1 MSQRKIFLFLLTLFY
16 FLFVIPS
23 TVLAAVSVTPVNV
36 DTTSPVIGDAF
47 SLTASVSGA
56 LTGSI
61 YFLKCRIGAN
71 SSSLTDGQTFNS
83 QTSKWLD
90 DSGSTGAWVDMP
102 QVTIGA
108 DGIWQG
114 VLQCRIKS
122 GAVDESKVLF
132 TRACLNSNNSCG
144 TSFQSN
150 SSLALNPLVP
160 TSTPTSTSTPT
171 PSPTPTPDPTAT
183 STPTSSPTSKP
194 TATSTSTPTLKPT
207 LTKTPTPT
215 KANDKISSLSA
226 EFYSTNSAS
235 VAGIAIE
242 EGSEATFQA
251 SPKNEKKGINP
262 FLILP
267 IILSI
272 FFLAASIFLFYHNAH
287 EGQNS

>member
-1 MSQRKIFLFLLTLFY
+1 MSQRKIFYFLITFFY

-23 TVLAAVSVTPVNV
+23 TVLAAVSVTPVSV
-36 DTTSPVIGDAF
+36 DTTTPVIGDAF

-132 TRACLNSNNSCG
+132 ARACSNSNNSCG

-160 TSTPTSTSTPT
+160 TPTPTSTPSPTPTPIPTSTSTPT
-171 PSPTPTPDPTAT
+171 SSPSPK
-183 STPTSSPTSKP
+183 PTSIPTFTPTSKP
-194 TATSTSTPTLKPT
+194 TATLTVTPTITSILKET
-207 LTKTPTPT
+207 
-215 KANDKISSLSA
+215 
-226 EFYSTNSAS
+226 TNSSS
-235 VAGIAIE
+235 VAGVAIE
-242 EGSEATFQA
+242 ERPEATSYA
-251 SPKNEKKGINP
+251 LPKNEKKGINLL
-262 FLILP
+262 LILP
-267 IILSI
+267 IVLSI
-272 FFLAASIFLFYHNAH
+272 LFLAASIFLFYHESH
-287 EGQNS
+287 ENDN